1 MLIRIPFNHTIDID
15 VDRLIQH
22 CDSTQ
27 LYELILLAN
36 KKLDYLEQ
44 TEQSDNNETIKKID
58 NK

>member
-1 MLIRIPFNHTIDID
+1 MLIQIPFTHIIDID

-44 TEQSDNNETIKKID
+44 TEQSCNNEVDKKQLEL
-58 NK
+58 